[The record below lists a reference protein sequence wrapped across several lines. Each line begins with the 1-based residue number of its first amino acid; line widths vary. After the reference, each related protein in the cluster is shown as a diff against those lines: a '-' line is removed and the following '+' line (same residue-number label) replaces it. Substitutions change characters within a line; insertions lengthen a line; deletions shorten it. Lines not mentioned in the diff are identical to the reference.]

1 MSTTATYEKTF
12 MASDLIIKK
21 RDVLKPKPPAD
32 HQYAFGGLT
41 TDYMLE
47 INYDR
52 ENGGWQRPMIV
63 PNMPFELM
71 PENATLNYSIE
82 CFEGAKAYKT
92 VDRRVMAYRIDR
104 NFRRMNQ
111 SHL

>member
-21 RDVLKPKPPAD
+21 REQLRPKPPAD
-32 HQYAFGGLT
+32 HQYAFGGIT

-52 ENGGWQRPMIV
+52 DNGGW
-63 PNMPFELM
+63 
-71 PENATLNYSIE
+71 
-82 CFEGAKAYKT
+82 
-92 VDRRVMAYRIDR
+92 
-104 NFRRMNQ
+104 
-111 SHL
+111 

>member
-21 RDVLKPKPPAD
+21 SEQLKPKPPAD
-32 HQYAFGGLT
+32 HQYAFGGIT

-52 ENGGWQRPMIV
+52 DNGGW
-63 PNMPFELM
+63 
-71 PENATLNYSIE
+71 
-82 CFEGAKAYKT
+82 
-92 VDRRVMAYRIDR
+92 
-104 NFRRMNQ
+104 
-111 SHL
+111 